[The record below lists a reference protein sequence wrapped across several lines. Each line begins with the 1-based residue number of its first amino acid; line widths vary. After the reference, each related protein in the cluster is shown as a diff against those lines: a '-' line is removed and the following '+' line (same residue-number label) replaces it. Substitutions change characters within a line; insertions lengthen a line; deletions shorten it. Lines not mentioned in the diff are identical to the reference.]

1 MYCKNCGHEMADH
14 AKFCPNCGQKV
25 SDVPTDSK
33 KKSNR
38 KPLCLLIIIPIL
50 LLVAALSIH
59 FGNKNEQ
66 NTSEEASDA
75 RAKAI
80 NEDTGEVENTTKI
93 ADETKTEES
102 LEKGIDSCVYVADGN
117 YYFLKDLDEGEPIL
131 LGECKGM
138 TNRYSVSISL
148 DESSVFF
155 LTSYDS
161 DSETG
166 TLNWID
172 CTSTDANSQLIADNV
187 KRVYAMVKGRG
198 VYLTGDD
205 TLYYFDGSGTE
216 IIDTDVCWIRKDES
230 RVVYEK
236 SLGEEEGYVL
246 KGIEPEKSK
255 EPAFESVT
263 CDTIVSSQNFDDILY
278 LSKEENQ
285 KNNLYSIGFHKKN
298 TKIADCVTQILQNWN
313 RIDFL
318 SENGKT
324 VSPSEYVDD
333 ASELDTALI
342 GELQNS
348 ENEIPLYTL
357 YKYEDGEKIKLDDD
371 ILGNYRYGRQALM
384 YYKKDQLKE
393 KIGSENI
400 TSIDDV
406 INFMNMQV
414 RCEQSLVSIRTDKI
428 IHLKENYFTEYPLFV
443 VASDQ
448 DMLVLDNQKTLW
460 EASLNT
466 KEIPELTMVEAHAEL
481 YSVGNSTSIYYATN
495 TRTEDEKEIVDLYEF
510 SLGQSKLVEK
520 DVVDFSVYEDEGI
533 TYLTDDLDGEMR
545 FVYRNSEGKIESPMI
560 NILHSLRTKENEFLG
575 ASNDELVLV
584 DNQTR
589 VIETGKN
596 IGDMWIPPYWN
607 SETVSL

>member
-1 MYCKNCGHEMADH
+1 MYCKNCGHEIADH

-25 SDVPTDSK
+25 LDVSVDSK
-33 KKSNR
+33 KRSSR
-38 KPLCLLIIIPIL
+38 KPLCLLIIFPVL
-50 LLVAALSIH
+50 LLLAVLSIH

-66 NTSEEASDA
+66 NTAKETSDA
-75 RAKAI
+75 RVKAI
-80 NEDTGEVENTTKI
+80 SEDTGEVETTAKI
-93 ADETKTEES
+93 AEEAKTEEA
-102 LEKGIDSCVYVADGN
+102 LEKGVDSCVYVADGN

-138 TNRYSVSISL
+138 TNQYSVSISL

-172 CTSTDANSQLIADNV
+172 YTRTDTSGQLIADNV
-187 KRVYAMVKGRG
+187 KRVYAMAKGRG
-198 VYLTGDD
+198 VYLTGDN

-216 IIDTDVCWIRKDES
+216 IIDTDVCWIREDES

-246 KGIEPEKSK
+246 KGIEPETSK
-255 EPAFESVT
+255 EPVFESIT

-298 TKIADCVTQILQNWN
+298 TKIADCVTQILKNWN

-324 VSPSEYVDD
+324 VSSLDYVDD
-333 ASELDTALI
+333 ASELDTTLLD
-342 GELQNS
+342 ELQNT
-348 ENEIPLYTL
+348 ENKIPLYTL
-357 YKYEDGEKIKLDDD
+357 YQYENGKRTKLDDD

-393 KIGSENI
+393 KIGSEKV

-406 INFMNMQV
+406 INFINMQAG
-414 RCEQSLVSIRTDKI
+414 CEQSLVSIRTDKI

-466 KEIPELTMVEAHAEL
+466 KEIPELTMVEEHAEL
-481 YSVGNSTSIYYATN
+481 YSAGNSTSIYYATN
-495 TRTEDEKEIVDLYEF
+495 TRMEDEKGIVDLYEF

-533 TYLTDDLDGEMR
+533 TYLTDDLDGEMQ
-545 FVYRNSEGKIESPMI
+545 FVYRNSERKIELPMI
-560 NILHSLRTKENEFLG
+560 NILRSLRTKENEFLG
-575 ASNDELVLV
+575 ASNNELVLIG
-584 DNQTR
+584 NQTR
-589 VIETGKN
+589 TIETGRN
-596 IGDMWIPPYWN
+596 IGDMWVPPYWN
-607 SETVSL
+607 SETVDL